1 MQLEATGQ
9 PIRYRLKTG
18 EEFTLRPGVPME
30 LPDQAATQLL
40 QKAPDKVR
48 RVDDAATPVP
58 CLTTLHPGSR
68 ITWQGAD
75 GKPRGPAVVDFLH
88 ADPDG
93 TVWAFVTLP
102 DGWTAVNAKHVTEE
116 GDRKL

>member
-30 LPDQAATQLL
+30 LPDVAANQLL

-48 RVDDAATPVP
+48 RVDPVP
-58 CLTTLHPGSR
+58 AIQPGDT
-68 ITWQGAD
+68 ITWHEAE
-75 GKPRGPAVVDFLH
+75 GKQRGPAVVDFVH
-88 ADPDG
+88 IVEDG
-93 TVWAFVTLP
+93 SRWAFVTRST
-102 DGWTAVNAKHVTEE
+102 GWAAVNTKVVTHIEPGDNHVEE
-116 GDRKL
+116 AD

>member
-18 EEFTLRPGVPME
+18 EEVTLRPGVPME
-30 LPDQAATQLL
+30 LPDHAATQLL

-48 RVDDAATPVP
+48 RVDDPTT
-58 CLTTLHPGSR
+58 LTTGLIPLHLGTR

-75 GKPRGPAVVDFLH
+75 LTHRHGIVEFLH
-88 ADPDG
+88 RDTDG
-93 TVWAFVTLP
+93 TEWAFCLLP
-102 DGWTAVNAKHVTEE
+102 DGRGTALNVKQIQNVE
-116 GDRKL
+116 GS

>member
-30 LPDQAATQLL
+30 LPDQAANQLL

-48 RVDDAATPVP
+48 RVSPVP
-58 CLTTLHPGSR
+58 AIQSGDR
-68 ITWQGAD
+68 IEWQRAD
-75 GKPRGPAVVDFLH
+75 LSVQHGVVDCVCC
-88 ADPDG
+88 DTDG
-93 TVWAFVTLP
+93 QAWAFCTVPGESWTL
-102 DGWTAVNAKHVTEE
+102 VNMKFVRGSGH
-116 GDRKL
+116 D